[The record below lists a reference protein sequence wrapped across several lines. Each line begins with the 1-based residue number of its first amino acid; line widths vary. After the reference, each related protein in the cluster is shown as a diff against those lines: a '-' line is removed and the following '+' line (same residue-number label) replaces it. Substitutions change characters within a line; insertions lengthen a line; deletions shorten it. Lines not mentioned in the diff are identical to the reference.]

1 MLNTTLKKDAI
12 RELKNEIEDHKKAG
26 NETTTLA
33 VKLHESRNNSV
44 VVIDSIEQYVNGLA
58 NTPKQFDK
66 ELAEIKV
73 NLSSFKILSEIEYDE
88 QTMIKI
94 AGGGTAAGVATG
106 VATAT
111 FAPTAVMAIAT
122 TFGTASTGAAISG
135 LSGAAATNA
144 ALAWIGGGAL
154 AAGGGGMAGGGT
166 LLALAGPIGWGI
178 GAATLLT
185 GGIFASIKNKEAA
198 VRAKAERI
206 KINVEK
212 KKLLAIGH
220 EITQLDNLTKRT
232 ANELYMMFHQ
242 FVRDVQHI
250 TSYHSF
256 DSEQKNKLI
265 AIINNSQSL
274 SKLFMREI
282 G

>member
-12 RELKNEIEDHKKAG
+12 RELKKEIELHKQAG
-26 NETTTLA
+26 DATTTLA

-58 NTPKQFDK
+58 NTPKEFDK

-106 VATAT
+106 VATAA

-135 LSGAAATNA
+135 LTGAAATNA

-154 AAGGGGMAGGGT
+154 AAGGGGMAGGGA

-198 VRAKAERI
+198 VRANAERI

-212 KKLLAIGH
+212 KKLEAIGH

-242 FVRDVQHI
+242 FVRDAQNV

-256 DSEQKNKLI
+256 DLEQKNKLI

>member
-106 VATAT
+106 VAAAA

-135 LSGAAATNA
+135 LTGVAATNA

-154 AAGGGGMAGGGT
+154 AAGGGGMAGGGA

-185 GGIFASIKNKEAA
+185 GGIFASIKNKETA
-198 VRAKAERI
+198 VRANAERI

-242 FVRDVQHI
+242 FVRDAQHI

>member
-1 MLNTTLKKDAI
+1 MQFFEDNPIKNIYPLLISNKSFTILIKKQRKNKLIFIELTYIVRRMDMLNTTLKKDAI

-106 VATAT
+106 VATPPLLLQLSWQSQLHLVQPQLERQ
-111 FAPTAVMAIAT
+111 FLDYQVPQRQMLL
-122 TFGTASTGAAISG
+122 SLG
-135 LSGAAATNA
+135 L
-144 ALAWIGGGAL
+144 
-154 AAGGGGMAGGGT
+154 
-166 LLALAGPIGWGI
+166 
-178 GAATLLT
+178 
-185 GGIFASIKNKEAA
+185 
-198 VRAKAERI
+198 VAE
-206 KINVEK
+206 
-212 KKLLAIGH
+212 L
-220 EITQLDNLTKRT
+220 
-232 ANELYMMFHQ
+232 
-242 FVRDVQHI
+242 
-250 TSYHSF
+250 
-256 DSEQKNKLI
+256 
-265 AIINNSQSL
+265 
-274 SKLFMREI
+274 
-282 G
+282 